1 MLKEEVIFAFVIDQA
16 IGVIH
21 PVAIWCEVKLW
32 TIFLVAKFSSWLRN
46 HGTYLI
52 LTAVDFITSLFDAS
66 SVVSTLGLLGV
77 LGIIF
82 METGLLIGLVFPGG
96 EVVFLAG
103 IAASGAGSAVLGD
116 AKLSAPLLFALAP
129 VAAIT
134 GGEVGYWFGK
144 KYGRKFFERP
154 DSRFFNQK
162 MVNTTEKW
170 LLKYGPRK
178 ALVFG
183 RFIPFARTLINPVC
197 GVVHLERKL
206 FSTWNAIGA
215 IIWTQVAMGIGYL
228 LGDLIEGSVNK
239 YLYPII
245 ALIVLVT
252 LVPLDYET
260 THGLCTLTLH
270 GTVASD
276 NCQPRPVSSIFAADR
291 HFFWAARPSKIAFC
305 NSIINCRLMA
315 RANLS

>member
-1 MLKEEVIFAFVIDQA
+1 MDK
-16 IGVIH
+16 
-21 PVAIWCEVKLW
+21 
-32 TIFLVAKFSSWLRN
+32 SR
-46 HGTYLI
+46 LI
-52 LTAVDFITSLFDAS
+52 YPSKTDTLTPKMNLLDAN
-66 SVVSTLGLLGV
+66 SVVSTLGLIGV

-103 IAASGAGSAVLGD
+103 IAASGTGTQILGE
-116 AKLSAPLLFALAP
+116 AKLSAPLLFTLAP
-129 VAAIT
+129 VAAIA

-154 DSRFFNQK
+154 NTRFFNLK
-162 MVNTTEKW
+162 MVETTEKW
-170 LLKYGPRK
+170 LIRYGPRK

-197 GVVHLERKL
+197 GVVNLERKL

-215 IIWTQVAMGIGYL
+215 IIWTQVAIGIGYL

-245 ALIVLVT
+245 AIIVLIT
-252 LVPLDYET
+252 LIPL
-260 THGLCTLTLH
+260 
-270 GTVASD
+270 
-276 NCQPRPVSSIFAADR
+276 
-291 HFFWAARPSKIAFC
+291 
-305 NSIINCRLMA
+305 INNIYKERKQKGKL
-315 RANLS
+315 

>member
-1 MLKEEVIFAFVIDQA
+1 VNL
-16 IGVIH
+16 
-21 PVAIWCEVKLW
+21 L
-32 TIFLVAKFSSWLRN
+32 
-46 HGTYLI
+46 
-52 LTAVDFITSLFDAS
+52 DAHY
-66 SVVSTLGLLGV
+66 VVSILGLLGV

-103 IAASGAGSAVLGD
+103 IAASGSGAQLLGD
-116 AKLSAPLLFALAP
+116 AKLSAPLLFTLAP
-129 VAAIT
+129 IAAIV

-154 DSRFFNQK
+154 DTKFFNMK
-162 MVNTTEKW
+162 MVETTEKW
-170 LLKYGPRK
+170 LIKYGPRK

-228 LGDLIEGSVNK
+228 LGDLIEGSINK

-245 ALIVLVT
+245 GVIVLIT
-252 LVPLDYET
+252 LLPLLNGVYKERK
-260 THGLCTLTLH
+260 L
-270 GTVASD
+270 
-276 NCQPRPVSSIFAADR
+276 N
-291 HFFWAARPSKIAFC
+291 K
-305 NSIINCRLMA
+305 
-315 RANLS
+315 

>member
-1 MLKEEVIFAFVIDQA
+1 MDK
-16 IGVIH
+16 
-21 PVAIWCEVKLW
+21 
-32 TIFLVAKFSSWLRN
+32 SR
-46 HGTYLI
+46 LI
-52 LTAVDFITSLFDAS
+52 YPSKTDTLTPKMNLLDAN
-66 SVVSTLGLLGV
+66 SVVSTLGLIGV

-103 IAASGAGSAVLGD
+103 IAASGTGTQILGE
-116 AKLSAPLLFALAP
+116 AKLSAPLLFTLAP
-129 VAAIT
+129 VAAIA

-154 DSRFFNQK
+154 NTRFFNLK
-162 MVNTTEKW
+162 MVETTEKW
-170 LLKYGPRK
+170 LIRYGPRK

-197 GVVHLERKL
+197 GVVNLERKL

-215 IIWTQVAMGIGYL
+215 IIWTQVAIGVGYL

-245 ALIVLVT
+245 TIIVLIT
-252 LVPLDYET
+252 LVPL
-260 THGLCTLTLH
+260 
-270 GTVASD
+270 
-276 NCQPRPVSSIFAADR
+276 
-291 HFFWAARPSKIAFC
+291 
-305 NSIINCRLMA
+305 INNIYKERKQKRKL
-315 RANLS
+315 